1 MSNQPDI
8 YGSEEGWRA
17 ASFDSRRAQKNKD
30 IKALIDRQI
39 VNQKKIE
46 DAHNDAFYNDLI
58 EAAGPVVYAGLDK
71 KGHAVGGDRNSRYR
85 NNFDKW
91 IESLGDRQ

>member
-1 MSNQPDI
+1 MSSPDK

-17 ASFDSRRAQKNKD
+17 ASHDSRRHEKHKD

-39 VNQKKIE
+39 INQQRIE
-46 DAHNDAFYNDLI
+46 QEHNDKFYDDLV

-71 KGHAVGGDRNSRYR
+71 KGHAVGATKDSRYR
-85 NNFDKW
+85 NNFDRW
-91 IESLGDRQ
+91 IESLGDSN